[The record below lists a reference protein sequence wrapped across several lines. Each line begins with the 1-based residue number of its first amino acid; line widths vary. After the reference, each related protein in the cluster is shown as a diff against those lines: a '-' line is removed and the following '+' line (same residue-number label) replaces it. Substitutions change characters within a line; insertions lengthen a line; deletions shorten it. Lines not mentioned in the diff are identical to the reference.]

1 MRFRKSILI
10 TLVVLLAALALPV
23 PLAAQHT
30 RYKLIDLGTLGGPV
44 STITEFEQWLLNN
57 GTLTGIADTSIPD
70 PYAPNC
76 FDPECLVQHA
86 FEWQDGVLTDLG
98 ALPGGSSS
106 VSNWIN
112 SRGWVAGTSQNGLID
127 PLTGFPE
134 TRAVLW
140 KSSGIINLGTL
151 GGNESAATT
160 VNNRGQATGIA
171 SNTISDP
178 LSIAGWGTQTRAFL
192 WENGDMRDLG
202 TLGGPDAFG
211 QTMND
216 RGQVA
221 GFSYTNSTPNPAI
234 HPFLWDNGKM
244 FDLSLGGTFGVVD
257 WLNNRGQAVGES
269 TLAGDLADHPFLW
282 DQGKLM
288 DLGTFGGS
296 FGSASWINEAGAV
309 VGVAGYPDPTG
320 INHGFLWKNGK
331 LNDLGSL
338 SGDRCSFAYA
348 INSHEQIV
356 GTSFEVEGICFWP
369 QPAITS
375 WSAVLWENDSIIDLN
390 SRISSNSSLHLAI
403 AFTINERGEIAG
415 IGIPP
420 GVPLGDLESSSHAFL
435 LVPCAESDEGCGDGA
450 EVAAAATQANPAP
463 VINSSTTSPQGRL
476 TPSGIVAAWRARMM
490 QRYHIPG
497 LGPRHGTS
505 CCEIPESCGADA
517 CN

>member
-1 MRFRKSILI
+1 
-10 TLVVLLAALALPV
+10 
-23 PLAAQHT
+23 
-30 RYKLIDLGTLGGPV
+30 DLGTLGGPV

-338 SGDRCSFAYA
+338 SGDRCSF
-348 INSHEQIV
+348 
-356 GTSFEVEGICFWP
+356 
-369 QPAITS
+369 
-375 WSAVLWENDSIIDLN
+375 
-390 SRISSNSSLHLAI
+390 
-403 AFTINERGEIAG
+403 
-415 IGIPP
+415 
-420 GVPLGDLESSSHAFL
+420 
-435 LVPCAESDEGCGDGA
+435 
-450 EVAAAATQANPAP
+450 
-463 VINSSTTSPQGRL
+463 
-476 TPSGIVAAWRARMM
+476 
-490 QRYHIPG
+490 
-497 LGPRHGTS
+497 
-505 CCEIPESCGADA
+505 
-517 CN
+517 

>member
-1 MRFRKSILI
+1 MKSSKSILI
-10 TLVVLLAALALPV
+10 ILIALVAVALPV
-23 PLAAQHT
+23 QLAAQHT
-30 RYKLIDLGTLGGPV
+30 RYKLIDIGTLGGPV

-76 FDPECLVQHA
+76 YDPECLVQRA
-86 FEWQDGVLTDLG
+86 FEWHDGILTDLG

-106 VSNWIN
+106 NSNWIN
-112 SRGWVAGTSQNGLID
+112 SRGWVAGASQNGLID

-134 TRAVLW
+134 IRAVIW
-140 KSSGIINLGTL
+140 KNSGITDLGTL

-171 SNTISDP
+171 ANTISDP
-178 LSIAGWGTQTRAFL
+178 FSIVGWGTQTRAFL
-192 WENGDMRDLG
+192 WKNGVMRDLG

-221 GFSYTNSTPNPAI
+221 GFSYTNSTPNPATGVPPI
-234 HPFLWDNGKM
+234 HPLLWDNGNM

-269 TLAGDLADHPFLW
+269 TVAGDLADHPFLW
-282 DQGKLM
+282 DRGKLT

-331 LNDLGSL
+331 INDLGSL

-369 QPAITS
+369 QPAITA
-375 WSAVLWENDSIIDLN
+375 WSAVLWENGSIIDLN
-390 SRISSNSSLHLAI
+390 SRVPSNSSLQLAI
-403 AFTINERGEIAG
+403 AFNINERGEIAG

-420 GVPLGDLESSSHAFL
+420 GVPLGDLEVSSHAFL
-435 LVPCAESDEGCGDGA
+435 LVPCAEGDEGCEDGA
-450 EVAAAATQANPAP
+450 EVATAATQSYP
-463 VINSSTTSPQGRL
+463 VPTINRSTPWSQGRL
-476 TPSGIVAAWRARMM
+476 RPSGIMASWRARLAR
-490 QRYHIPG
+490 RYHIPG
-497 LGPRHGTS
+497 LRAPK
-505 CCEIPESCGADA
+505 E
-517 CN
+517 